1 MKFLLPSV
9 SAEWVINTFS
19 SMRKQQNVRQLRAHL
34 EQRICGGILYE
45 NVPVERNGID
55 AFGTQESFLPFRRK
69 GNHVC
74 AFHRN
79 ETIHWEPMEGI
90 FAASTPLPPTALHYC
105 FSLLFYNAKAKY
117 IVK

>member
-79 ETIHWEPMEGI
+79 ETIH
-90 FAASTPLPPTALHYC
+90 
-105 FSLLFYNAKAKY
+105 
-117 IVK
+117 